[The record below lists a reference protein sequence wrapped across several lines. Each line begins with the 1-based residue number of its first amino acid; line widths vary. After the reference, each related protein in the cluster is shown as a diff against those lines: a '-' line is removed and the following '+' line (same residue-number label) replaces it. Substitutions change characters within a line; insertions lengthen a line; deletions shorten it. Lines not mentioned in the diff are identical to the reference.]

1 MSDVTGVI
9 PDASGVAGRA
19 GGGQP
24 GPQGPEGPEGPRG
37 PEGPEGPQGPQG
49 ETGIDAAEDLLDYD
63 ESTRTVGMQ
72 SGTVQAEVPYW
83 NGSTW
88 EYKAL
93 ADVATSGQHSD
104 LSTSSDDH
112 HVKTTAAGSVG
123 AVQYSDGSGGFL
135 GNNSQL
141 YVDSSSGKVGV
152 NTNSP
157 PTDFFVDGNVGVR
170 DHGVSGQQ
178 ALSFGT
184 NLYFSGAKLALY
196 EEGDGSGLYGFGVT
210 AGSVEF
216 YTGGE
221 HVASYKNNGDGF
233 YADAATIGS
242 GWLEKGLPSVTP
254 PADGAII
261 QGNVGVGGANA
272 DYAVDINGALMTPP
286 TRR

>member
-1 MSDVTGVI
+1 
-9 PDASGVAGRA
+9 
-19 GGGQP
+19 
-24 GPQGPEGPEGPRG
+24 
-37 PEGPEGPQGPQG
+37 
-49 ETGIDAAEDLLDYD
+49 
-63 ESTRTVGMQ
+63 MQ

-272 DYAVDINGALMTPP
+272 DYAVDINGALGLRARDTDP
-286 TRR
+286 TDLDSGESVLWNSTGQGSGDDGDLMAKITDSGGTTKLVTIVSFAKA